1 MKSEFRLAKYNIS
14 YSAWLKGVAIS
25 LSVVLVFGLIVG
37 NTIDPDS
44 SFSVAITIALS
55 IGIVAG
61 GYTAAIYSPRNHIV
75 HGTLTAAPII
85 PLSFVAQLIRLG
97 RESAD
102 VSWLSLFFTILLTI
116 SLASLGGVIGGRFAI
131 ARRSLIK

>member
-1 MKSEFRLAKYNIS
+1 MKSEFRFAKYNIN
-14 YSAWLKGVAIS
+14 YSAWLKGVFVS
-25 LSVVLVFGLIVG
+25 LSVVLVFGLLLG

-55 IGIVAG
+55 IGILAG
-61 GYTAAIYSPRNHIV
+61 GYVAAIYSPRNHIV

-85 PLSFVAQLIRLG
+85 PLSLLAQFVRLT
-97 RESAD
+97 RDSAD
-102 VSWLSLFFTILLTI
+102 VSWLSLFFTIMLTI

>member
-1 MKSEFRLAKYNIS
+1 MKSEFQFAKYNIN
-14 YSAWLKGVAIS
+14 YSAWLKGVFVS
-25 LSVVLVFGLIVG
+25 LSVVLVFGLLLG

-55 IGIVAG
+55 IGILAG
-61 GYTAAIYSPRNHIV
+61 GYVAAIYSPRNHIV

-85 PLSFVAQLIRLG
+85 PLSLVAQLVRLT
-97 RESAD
+97 RDSPD
-102 VSWLSLFFTILLTI
+102 VSWLSLFFTIMLTI
-116 SLASLGGVIGGRFAI
+116 SLASLGGVVGGRFAI